1 MLGGN
6 GRTRQGVA
14 VHQHQPAHRPTV
26 PTAVR
31 CLYHVETV
39 GAEIAAAVLLMEQG
53 DREAGQVHLL
63 AEPDVFLHR
72 PALQPARRDRFRAH
86 RGAQRGHDVPWPA
99 VFRQAEMQR
108 QARMG
113 AGPVGAQAGRRAQ
126 YPRAGQ
132 AVADVVEQRGGCAAF
147 VDPAGDG
154 ADLQVGVDLG
164 VHVHQVALATQV
176 VDEVAEIQGAAVHR
190 LPFHISACARILLR
204 GSRRGQEVLR
214 SVSGAWHA
222 ANPSVAAQRTI

>member
-6 GRTRQGVA
+6 GRARQGVA

-31 CLYHVETV
+31 RLYHVETV

-190 LPFHISACARILLR
+190 LATPYKCVCTHLMCWR
-204 GSRRGQEVLR
+204 VL
-214 SVSGAWHA
+214 
-222 ANPSVAAQRTI
+222 